1 MIQYTPGQ
9 TFYYQLSDAI
19 DAQDFATLETLYH
32 PDAVSLSMS
41 TGQVFRGRKAILDS
55 FKRAFQIGGAISSR
69 AVESLVEAG
78 GAVCV
83 EAQLSTRIAQM
94 QTYDI
99 YLLQAG
105 MVKQHVGGLISPRPP
120 IGRKSVQGWSQAKG
134 AALYQQYWQALAAR
148 DFSTL
153 ANLYHPDAISVACS
167 TNQFYRGRAA
177 IIGLLK
183 EGTAN
188 GGYVKLNSVESF
200 VESGEIICVEIT
212 QTARRVSEL
221 GPVQIDA
228 LMYDVFVLH
237 AGRILQHFGGAIA
250 PRGPEIQQAAQEQ
263 MKRLIEAARDRG
275 GKLWD
280 ATHPRRYPWG

>member
-120 IGRKSVQGWSQAKG
+120 SGRKSVQGWSGERRGVISAV
-134 AALYQQYWQALAAR
+134 LA
-148 DFSTL
+148 S
-153 ANLYHPDAISVACS
+153 
-167 TNQFYRGRAA
+167 
-177 IIGLLK
+177 
-183 EGTAN
+183 
-188 GGYVKLNSVESF
+188 
-200 VESGEIICVEIT
+200 SG
-212 QTARRVSEL
+212 SP
-221 GPVQIDA
+221 G
-228 LMYDVFVLH
+228 FFH
-237 AGRILQHFGGAIA
+237 AGKPLSSRCNLGGLYNTSVL
-250 PRGPEIQQAAQEQ
+250 
-263 MKRLIEAARDRG
+263 KRENRQNRFD
-275 GKLWD
+275 
-280 ATHPRRYPWG
+280 